1 MSQTVKLTAEKRT
14 ITGRKVK
21 DLRREGIVPANIFG
35 NKRESVAIQLP
46 QAEFTR
52 VFAEAGETSVIDLT
66 VDGKTHPVLVSN
78 IQVHPVTE
86 AILHV
91 DFREVDLT
99 QKVSAVVPVEVTGES
114 PAVAGGLGTLV
125 QQVDE
130 VKVEAL
136 PRDLP
141 EKLMVDVSGLTE
153 VDSAVYVK
161 DLSVDTTKITIEADP
176 ELIIAKV
183 EPPQKE
189 EEPEPVAEAV
199 EGEAPATE
207 EGETPAEETPAE

>member
-1 MSQTVKLTAEKRT
+1 MAQTVKLTAEKRT

-21 DLRREGIVPANIFG
+21 GLREQGIVPANIFG
-35 NKRESVAIQLP
+35 NKRDSVSIQLP
-46 QAEFTR
+46 DAEFSR
-52 VFAEAGETSVIDLT
+52 VYAEAGETSVIDLT

-99 QKVSAVVPVEVTGES
+99 QKVNAVVPVEVTGES

-141 EKLMVDVSGLTE
+141 EKLTVDVSGLTE

-161 DLSVDTTKITIEADP
+161 DLSVDTSKITIEADP

-189 EEPEPVAEAV
+189 EEPEPVAEPV
-199 EGEAPATE
+199 EGEAPVAQ
-207 EGETPAEETPAE
+207 EGEAPQEETPAE